1 MSINTLNIM
10 KTLSFIIVML
20 LTGCAT
26 TDTKI
31 VYQEVRVPVMS
42 HCINKQDLPQIP
54 QTKFQ
59 TLTITDN
66 DYTKINTLL
75 TDWLL
80 MKEYINKTSIIIEL
94 CSGETED
101 AY

>member
-1 MSINTLNIM
+1 M

-31 VYQEVRVPVMS
+31 VYQEVKVPVIN

-80 MKEYINKTSIIIEL
+80 MKEYIKLHHGI
-94 CSGETED
+94 
-101 AY
+101 